1 MNEIEDQLRKA
12 ETRYKPSAQHVR
24 FLNGHD
30 NPRIASIA
38 RGDPKLGCS
47 WASGC
52 RDDQLPPAAY
62 TEGYVYEKLRR
73 ALTVLYTLPGVPYL
87 YQGDE
92 VAFPGGGD
100 PDMRRDMRFAEAE
113 LASLQMK
120 KPGANVIA
128 LTNDQI
134 ALRDWVRKLGAAR
147 TASRAI
153 RRGERKTL
161 LGNEGDLWVYAY
173 QTAPKEV
180 AIVAVNRG
188 GAVSQRTIGAGA
200 LDLGA
205 ISSFASPLGTGSLGK
220 NGASVVLSL
229 GAGEAAIFVAQ

>member
-1 MNEIEDQLRKA
+1 
-12 ETRYKPSAQHVR
+12 
-24 FLNGHD
+24 LNGHD

-38 RGDPKLGCS
+38 RGDPKLSCS

-62 TEGYVYEKLRR
+62 IEAYVYEKLRR
-73 ALTVLYTLPGVPYL
+73 ALTVLYTLPGIPYL

-113 LASLQMK
+113 LAALQMK

-128 LTNDQI
+128 LSGDQV
-134 ALRDWVRKLGAAR
+134 ALRDYVRKLGATR
-147 TASRAI
+147 NASRAI

-161 LGNEGDLWVYAY
+161 LGTDGDLWVYAY
-173 QTAPKEV
+173 QTGPKEIAV
-180 AIVAVNRG
+180 VAVNRG
-188 GAVSQRTIGAGA
+188 GAVSQRSISGSG
-200 LDLGA
+200 LDLAGVA
-205 ISSFASPLGTGSLGK
+205 TFASPLGSGSLTK
-220 NGASVVLSL
+220 NGEGVVLTL